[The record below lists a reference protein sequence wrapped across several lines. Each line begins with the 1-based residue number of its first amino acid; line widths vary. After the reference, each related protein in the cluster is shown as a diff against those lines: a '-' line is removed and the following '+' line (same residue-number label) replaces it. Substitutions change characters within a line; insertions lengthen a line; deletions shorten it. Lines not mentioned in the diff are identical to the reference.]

1 MLKLL
6 LKKTNAAF
14 PSDTCDGSSDKF
26 DHDYLLAEESHTLNE
41 ERVQKKVVLLLA
53 CCIWSKLGI
62 WKRFLPVWWKNVW
75 LIFLRILPR
84 LLINFF
90 GISRNFFIFCVL
102 RELLE
107 NVIKKEARGVP
118 SILRSFYVQG
128 GWKRLEKSIKETVGR
143 RLTFDV
149 RRIGLFVLLALLHH
163 SSFLSSHLGSTL
175 LFPCFLARKLTSFA
189 ICRMFLLSWYSEVC
203 KMKSLGTFGVKYI
216 SRLGCVWRV
225 AYNISFQKLGA
236 TDITLLQKNKC

>member
-107 NVIKKEARGVP
+107 NVINIKKSSWRTKY
-118 SILRSFYVQG
+118 SSIILRAG
-128 GWKRLEKSIKETVGR
+128 RMEKAREVNKGDRGAALDFWRQTDRVICSARFAASLFFFVFAPGI
-143 RLTFDV
+143 DV
-149 RRIGLFVLLALLHH
+149 AL
-163 SSFLSSHLGSTL
+163 SL
-175 LFPCFLARKLTSFA
+175 LFGS
-189 ICRMFLLSWYSEVC
+189 
-203 KMKSLGTFGVKYI
+203 
-216 SRLGCVWRV
+216 
-225 AYNISFQKLGA
+225 
-236 TDITLLQKNKC
+236 

>member
-75 LIFLRILPR
+75 FIFKDLAPASDQ
-84 LLINFF
+84 FF
-90 GISRNFFIFCVL
+90 RHLSQFFCVL

-118 SILRSFYVQG
+118 SILRSFYVQR

-225 AYNISFQKLGA
+225 AYNISFQKLGT
-236 TDITLLQKNKC
+236 TDITLLQENKC

>member
-1 MLKLL
+1 MK
-6 LKKTNAAF
+6 NACRRK
-14 PSDTCDGSSDKF
+14 S
-26 DHDYLLAEESHTLNE
+26 
-41 ERVQKKVVLLLA
+41 VLLLA
-53 CCIWSKLGI
+53 CCIWLKLGI
-62 WKRFLPVWWKNVW
+62 WKRFLPVWWKKC
-75 LIFLRILPR
+75 
-84 LLINFF
+84 LIN
-90 GISRNFFIFCVL
+90 IFQDLHLAPGFWSIFSV
-102 RELLE
+102 RY
-107 NVIKKEARGVP
+107 KKEARGVP
-118 SILRSFYVQG
+118 SILRSFYVQR

-189 ICRMFLLSWYSEVC
+189 TCRMFLLSWYSEVC

-225 AYNISFQKLGA
+225 AYNISFQKLGT